1 MVLPKLVKLVHE
13 PVAVKDELPPGQSDA
28 LVVTGGAALVIK
40 DIGPTQ
46 TPLFAPQFD
55 RTQT

>member
-28 LVVTGGAALVIK
+28 LVVIGGGALVIK
-40 DIGPTQ
+40 DIGPTHR
-46 TPLFAPQFD
+46 PLFAPQLD
-55 RTQT
+55 LTQT